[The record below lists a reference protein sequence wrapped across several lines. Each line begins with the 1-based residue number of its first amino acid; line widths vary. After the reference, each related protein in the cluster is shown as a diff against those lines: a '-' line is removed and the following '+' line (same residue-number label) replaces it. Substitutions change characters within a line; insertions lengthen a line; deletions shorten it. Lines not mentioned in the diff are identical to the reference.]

1 MKMTQ
6 RVTKEKTMKARTS
19 VALLVLATLGVTACV
34 DDDRMFYISQALAPD
49 SSCSVSTGGTSL
61 WGGILDV
68 SVSGYG
74 YYLNP
79 VVVNQ
84 MLSTTG
90 DGQPERNV
98 IHMRGF
104 KIDAPSP
111 IADFEIPASGA
122 IKPNGEA
129 VFAAVEVLRP
139 ADAAMMASQVSGNNQ
154 PVVEVKIRAFGD
166 RSGDEMETAEFIY
179 PITLCNGCL
188 VNMLSACP
196 TADDT
201 ATYTTNGCGLPQDSQ
216 VTCCPGANGVVC
228 LAAAE

>member
-1 MKMTQ
+1 MKTTQ

-19 VALLVLATLGVTACV
+19 VALLVLAALSVTACV
-34 DDDRMFYISQALAPD
+34 DDDRMFYISEALAPD
-49 SSCSVSTGGTSL
+49 SSCSVSSGGTSL

-68 SVSGYG
+68 SIGGYG

-104 KIDAPSP
+104 KVDAPSP
-111 IADFEIPASGA
+111 IADFEIPAAGA

-139 ADAAMMASQVSGNNQ
+139 GDVALLAGSVSGTNQ
-154 PVVEVKIRAFGD
+154 PVLEVKLRAFGD
-166 RSGDEMETAEFIY
+166 RSGDDMESAEFIY

-188 VNMLSACP
+188 VTMLTACP
-196 TADDT
+196 TAEET
-201 ATYTTNGCGLPQDSQ
+201 TTYTSNPCGLPQDGP
-216 VTCCPGANGVVC
+216 VTCCPGTSGTVC
-228 LAAAE
+228 LAGE